1 MAMIGSAAAS
11 RSAQS
16 TARAYI
22 ALTKPRI
29 ISLLILTA
37 LGGLFLASEGPP
49 DALLTLVVLGGGALA
64 AGGANALNHYLDRDI
79 DGLMKRTASRPV
91 VSGAVPPINAMWF
104 GIALNVV
111 AFIILALFANPSGFP
126 PSGFPLSAVLT
137 LSATLFY
144 VFVYTK
150 GLKRSTPQNIVIGG
164 AAGAIPPMV
173 GWAAVTGGV
182 ALPAVYMFAII
193 FFWTPPHFWALCLM
207 IKDDYAEAGVPM
219 LPVVA
224 GVEETKLWILLY
236 AVILVAL
243 TALFALTDAVGTVYL
258 ASALA
263 LSLIFVWFA
272 WRLTRKP
279 GIEGAK
285 AAYLYSLAYLAL
297 LFGAIMVDS
306 VV

>member
-1 MAMIGSAAAS
+1 MAITGSAAVS

-37 LGGLFLASEGPP
+37 LGGMFLASEGAP
-49 DALLTLVVLGGGALA
+49 DALLALVVLGGGALA

-79 DGLMKRTASRPV
+79 DGMMKRTASRPV
-91 VSGAVPPINAMWF
+91 VSGAVPPLNAMRF
-104 GIALNVV
+104 GIALNVA
-111 AFIILALFANPSGFP
+111 AFAILAAFAN
-126 PSGFPLSAVLT
+126 PLSAVLT

-173 GWAAVTGGV
+173 GWAAVTGGL
-182 ALPAVYMFAII
+182 ALPAIYMFAII

-236 AVILVAL
+236 TVVLVAL
-243 TALFALTDAVGTVYL
+243 TALFALASDALGWVYL

-297 LFGAIMVDS
+297 LFVAIMVDS
-306 VV
+306 AV